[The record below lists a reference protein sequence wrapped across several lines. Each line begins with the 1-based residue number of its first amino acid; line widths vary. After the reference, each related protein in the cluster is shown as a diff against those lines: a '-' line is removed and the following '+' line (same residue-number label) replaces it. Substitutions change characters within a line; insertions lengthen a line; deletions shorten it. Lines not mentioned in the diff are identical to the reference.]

1 MWNIRNFARHDNNI
15 LNPRTNCFNPGNDNL
30 LRYEFPLMQWLLAK
44 PYMKSDENIASV
56 RISLFIL
63 GAVTIFGFFMLC
75 SYVIGTP
82 IVATCTSS
90 VIPPRK
96 YPMASPPLSIYKPCT
111 SLADK
116 EKSSASFLELVIS
129 KTLQFHKLLSQ
140 LKIFARHPQN
150 INTRL

>member
-1 MWNIRNFARHDNNI
+1 MLPRHLFILFVLIMISFVQHKDHLNKEIQGIHSWRQSQTMWNIRNFARHDNNI

-63 GAVTIFGFFMLC
+63 GAVTIFGFSMLC

-90 VIPPRK
+90 GIPPRK
-96 YPMASPPLSIYKPCT
+96 YPMASRP
-111 SLADK
+111 
-116 EKSSASFLELVIS
+116 
-129 KTLQFHKLLSQ
+129 
-140 LKIFARHPQN
+140 
-150 INTRL
+150 